1 MQKLSSSVTEGPGSG
16 PAPSTAEQQP
26 AVPTAKNE
34 VTSAEP
40 PTVPLFAW
48 PPPEEDLDDWHVFS
62 FNTDTSNT
70 AAAPAEH
77 PLAAAPQDS
86 AAAPMPAPAR
96 TLVAV
101 PPLATVS
108 MSTAITQP
116 LAQPPSL
123 AATQPIAPQPLPAVS
138 QPAAREAAPVP
149 HTATVVRMPLNSTS
163 RRSAAAAAIAA
174 IADAP
179 SAAADPEPNA
189 TPAVITAP
197 VSTDTGRG
205 SWGWMSRT
213 IVAAITLIAVG
224 EAAYIAT
231 PLVRARLQA
240 TRAPARIV
248 VQSEP
253 TGADVLIDGQP
264 RGQTPLSAEL
274 PAGQHV
280 LELRKNNLLR
290 RLPMMLDA
298 GARSN
303 QYIELRASDA
313 PAPATPSAPA
323 PSSNSSA
330 AATPQPAPP
339 QPQAVPPA
347 HVPAMTPAAA
357 AAVLAPD
364 AQAPA
369 PRPVPVVGWLV
380 VQSPL
385 TLSILRNGEL
395 IGSSDDGR
403 LKLAPGRHEVELTN
417 TAAGYRE
424 ATTIQIAAGQQTVL
438 RPDLPQSTIDITATP
453 GAKIFIDGQEVG
465 DTPLSQLALPI
476 GSHDIL
482 FRHPDFGDRHVTTF
496 IKVGTPSRASIDFS
510 TQ

>member
-1 MQKLSSSVTEGPGSG
+1 MQKLSSSVTDGPGSG

-26 AVPTAKNE
+26 AVPQAKAKKE
-34 VTSAEP
+34 ATSEEP

-62 FNTDTSNT
+62 FKTET
-70 AAAPAEH
+70 AKSTA
-77 PLAAAPQDS
+77 
-86 AAAPMPAPAR
+86 
-96 TLVAV
+96 
-101 PPLATVS
+101 
-108 MSTAITQP
+108 TAITQP
-116 LAQPPSL
+116 LVQPSSL
-123 AATQPIAPQPLPAVS
+123 AATQPIAQQPMPTVS
-138 QPAAREAAPVP
+138 QPAAREVTREAAPVP
-149 HTATVVRMPLNSTS
+149 HTATVVRMPLNATS

-179 SAAADPEPNA
+179 AAAAEPEPHA
-189 TPAVITAP
+189 APAAVAVP

-205 SWGWMSRT
+205 SWGWLSRT

-253 TGADVLIDGQP
+253 TGADVLIDGQL

-290 RLPMMLDA
+290 RLPMILDA

-313 PAPATPSAPA
+313 QALAPASAAAPA
-323 PSSNSSA
+323 PTAASGAAPSPNTSA
-330 AATPQPAPP
+330 AVATPQPTQSHTQPAQP
-339 QPQAVPPA
+339 QPVPPA

-424 ATTIQIAAGQQTVL
+424 ATTIQINAGQQTVL

-453 GAKIFIDGQEVG
+453 SAKVFIDGQEVG